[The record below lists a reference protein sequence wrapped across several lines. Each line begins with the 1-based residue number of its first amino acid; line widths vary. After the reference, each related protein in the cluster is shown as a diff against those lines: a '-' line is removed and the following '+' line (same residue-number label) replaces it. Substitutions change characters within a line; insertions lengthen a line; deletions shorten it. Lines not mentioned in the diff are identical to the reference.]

1 MNKIKWLLNA
11 RKAGHAGTL
20 DPDATGILAID
31 FGEATKTI
39 PYVTDAPKTYRF
51 RVNFGSATDTDDAS
65 GHKIKESK
73 IRPTNSQLENIL
85 EDFWEKAEST
95 FKHTHPSQRKGDSPQ
110 VTSIID
116 FNSIGKKNL
125 LEGEDIPLPSKD
137 DKIIT
142 FTPLSILIQS
152 REYQRSVCEE
162 YLGKNRT
169 ILIFPLMKN
178 RERVN
183 GVFRCVITNKR

>member
-1 MNKIKWLLNA
+1 MSICLVINKPRSPMPMPSQPLQLNLPA
-11 RKAGHAGTL
+11 PSKADGRNHPAFPAAQHRAMENLHTIIIRFMTDSL
-20 DPDATGILAID
+20 D
-31 FGEATKTI
+31 EKKT
-39 PYVTDAPKTYRF
+39 PHND
-51 RVNFGSATDTDDAS
+51 
-65 GHKIKESK
+65 
-73 IRPTNSQLENIL
+73 LENIL